1 MTLLGSKHDAT
12 IKVPKY
18 GCVNGFIY

>member
-1 MTLLGSKHDAT
+1 MTPLGSKHDAT

-18 GCVNGFIY
+18 SCVNDFIY